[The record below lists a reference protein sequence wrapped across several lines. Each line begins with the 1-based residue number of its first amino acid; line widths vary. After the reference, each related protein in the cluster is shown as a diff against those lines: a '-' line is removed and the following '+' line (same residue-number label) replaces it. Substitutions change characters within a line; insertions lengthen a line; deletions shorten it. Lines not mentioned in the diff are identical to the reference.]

1 MLETIVMMLQNGV
14 IWIMCD
20 IFIISSKNMKM
31 NLKKIIH
38 EKTVI
43 YNKSAIYKTMRRG
56 TGYGKRPV

>member
-38 EKTVI
+38 EKTII
-43 YNKSAIYKTMRRG
+43 YNKSAIYKTM
-56 TGYGKRPV
+56 K

>member
-1 MLETIVMMLQNGV
+1 
-14 IWIMCD
+14 MCD

-38 EKTVI
+38 EKTII

-56 TGYGKRPV
+56 SVYGKRPV